1 MIRPVCLVAFAAAK
15 AVDPLSGGAGWL
27 GAGLLGLV
35 LGWLL
40 LKHLPDKDKQITKFI
55 EDKDRHII
63 AMSETYERKLN
74 VIVASYEKENRET
87 KDEFRAAL
95 NSVLSH
101 CDREVGRVTEAIARL
116 DQKRPQGR
124 DG

>member
-1 MIRPVCLVAFAAAK
+1 MIALALALAAPK

-40 LKHLPDKDKQITKFI
+40 LKHLPDKDRQITKFI
-55 EDKDRHII
+55 EDKDRHVVV
-63 AMSETYERKLN
+63 MSEMYERKLN
-74 VIVASYEKENRET
+74 AIVASYEKESRET
-87 KDEFRAAL
+87 KEEFREAL

-116 DQKRPQGR
+116 EPRRRPNA
-124 DG
+124 DE